1 LLDLL
6 NRRDHVFKKIML
18 ASDGSEHSLRAAE
31 TAIEIAKCDQASYV
45 EVVYVVDSSKAKS
58 EVLENWNQ
66 LGVEETRSRKIKK
79 TEEKAKNAG
88 IKFEVKLL
96 RGEPAPTLIEYANE
110 NNFDVVV
117 IGSRGLNVLQEM
129 VLGSVSH
136 KVAKHSKC
144 PVLIV
149 K

>member
-1 LLDLL
+1 M
-6 NRRDHVFKKIML
+6 FKKIML

-31 TAIEIAKCDQASYV
+31 KAIEIAKCDPTSFV
-45 EVVYVVDSSKAKS
+45 EVVYVADNSKAKS
-58 EVLENWNQ
+58 EVLQNWNQ
-66 LGVEETRSRKIKK
+66 LGVEESRSRKIKK
-79 TEEKAKNAG
+79 TEDKAKEAG
-88 IKFEVKLL
+88 IQFEVKIL
-96 RGEPAPTLIEYANE
+96 RGEPAPTLIEYAND
-110 NNFDVVV
+110 NKFDVIV

-136 KVAKHSKC
+136 KVAKHVKC